1 MHFKVQSWI
10 AQSLYKQIGHLQM
23 EMCEFIK
30 LAGETIAMLR
40 IIQDKLL
47 NFKSLKESAI
57 VGRDPKGTFLFLFVN
72 LCLGF
77 VVH

>member
-1 MHFKVQSWI
+1 MHFKVQSWL

-47 NFKSLKESAI
+47 NLRVLKKVPLWVAILKELSY
-57 VGRDPKGTFLFLFVN
+57 FYL
-72 LCLGF
+72 
-77 VVH
+77 